1 MKWNRRKPC
10 SHRSMSAVSA
20 MLNMRWE
27 NQPRFKGGGRGA
39 ILSMYVG
46 LLLGSW
52 VDIPDISFSV
62 SGS

>member
-1 MKWNRRKPC
+1 M
-10 SHRSMSAVSA
+10 SA